1 MAYEIGY
8 DVVVYDDFCDSIGD
22 EYEKCAKK
30 FESALCTYQNNL
42 QDILNHAV
50 MDGALADNL
59 KKFKEEAK
67 TLQNE
72 ANGIA
77 AAAKQCSKQFF
88 SDMDTADSYL
98 F

>member
-1 MAYEIGY
+1 MAYDIGY
-8 DVVVYDDFCDSIGD
+8 DILVMDDNCNLIGA
-22 EYEKCAKK
+22 EYEKRAKK
-30 FESALCTYQNNL
+30 FESVLRTYQNNL
-42 QDILNHAV
+42 QDILDRAV

-72 ANGIA
+72 ANSIA
-77 AAAKQCSKQFF
+77 ASAKECNKQFLT
-88 SDMDTADSYL
+88 DMDAADSYL